1 MRNLGR
7 TRDMTRLRG
16 IVERVT
22 YQNDENGYTVARLK
36 LDGKGAG
43 LVTVVGNALSMSAGE
58 SLALEGEWTSH
69 AQYGRQFK
77 IDSYEKVRP
86 ATVEGM
92 KRYLGSGLIKGVGP
106 VTAGRIVDHFGTD
119 TLQVIESKPE
129 RLSEVPG
136 LGAKRVK
143 LIVKAW
149 QEQKEIH
156 NVMLFLQSHE
166 VGTGHAVKIWKRYGQ
181 EAMQAIE
188 ENPYRLATDVWGIG
202 FQTADRIAQKMGV
215 ELHSEQRIL
224 AGIRYVLET
233 SGEKSGHVYLPREE
247 LSRECAQSLE
257 VDGEIVEP
265 CIDGLVHREEVVLEE
280 DRVYLPPLYYSEK
293 GTATRIHQLS
303 SIQRIE
309 TGDIQQEI
317 DSIERRDGVKFA
329 TLQRVA
335 LEKALSHSLLVLTGG
350 PGTGKTTT
358 IKGLLALLEARRKV
372 VALAAPTGRAAKRM
386 SEATGR
392 EAKTIHRLLKFNP
405 SDMAFEK
412 NFENPLEAD
421 AIIVD
426 EVSMVDIVLMNSLLR
441 AIPLSSTLVLVGD
454 VDQLPSV
461 GPGSVLKDIIT
472 SGSAEVVGL
481 NEIFR
486 QAQTSSI
493 VMNAHMILSGEFPEL
508 RHDRE
513 SDFFLLDEEDPKQV
527 CDIVGSLCKTRLPR
541 TYGVDPVEDIQI
553 LTPMY
558 RGDTG
563 ATNLN
568 VVLQEV
574 LNPSGK
580 EFQRGGARFRVGD
593 KVMQV
598 RNNYDKD
605 VFNGD
610 MGRIEAIDEDAQALA
625 VRFPDK
631 LVEYESSELE
641 EIVLS
646 YAITVHKSQ
655 GSEYRVVVLPLTTQH
670 YVMLQRNLLYTAIT
684 RARDLVVIVGTR
696 KALSI
701 AISNN
706 QVSDRYSSLPERI
719 QSSVIREAG

>member
-1 MRNLGR
+1 
-7 TRDMTRLRG
+7 MTRIRG

-22 YQNDENGYTVARLK
+22 YQNEENGYTVARFK
-36 LDGKGAG
+36 PDGKGAG

-77 IDSYEKVRP
+77 IDSYENIRP
-86 ATVEGM
+86 ATAEGM

-106 VTAGRIVDHFGTD
+106 VTATRIVDHFGTD
-119 TLQVIESKPE
+119 TLQVIEDEPR

-136 LGAKRVK
+136 LGAKRVR

-156 NVMLFLQSHE
+156 NVMLFLQSHQ

-181 EAMQAIE
+181 EALQAIE
-188 ENPYRLATDVWGIG
+188 ANPYRLATDVWGIG
-202 FQTADRIAQKMGV
+202 FQTADRIARKMGV
-215 ELHSEQRIL
+215 EMHSEQRIL

-233 SGEKSGHVYLPREE
+233 SGEKGGHVYLPREE
-247 LSRECAQSLE
+247 LVRTCVESLE
-257 VDGEIVEP
+257 VPGEMIEP
-265 CIDGLVHREEVVLEE
+265 SIDGLAAREEAVLEAE
-280 DRVYLPPLYYSEK
+280 RVYLPPLFYSEK

-317 DSIERRDGVKFA
+317 VSIEKRDGVRFA
-329 TLQRVA
+329 RLQKVA
-335 LEKALSHSLLVLTGG
+335 LEKALSNSLLVLTGG

-358 IKGLLALLEARRKV
+358 IKGLLTLLEARGKV
-372 VALAAPTGRAAKRM
+372 VVLAAPTGRAAKRM
-386 SEATGR
+386 SEATNR

-426 EVSMVDIVLMNSLLR
+426 EVSMVDVVLMNSLLR
-441 AIPLSSTLVLVGD
+441 AIPISSTLVLVGD

-461 GPGSVLKDIIT
+461 GPGNVLKDIIT
-472 SGSAEVVGL
+472 SGAAEVVGL

-493 VMNAHMILSGEFPEL
+493 VMNAHTILAGEFPDL
-508 RHDRE
+508 RRDRE
-513 SDFFLLDEEDPKQV
+513 SDFFLLEEEDPSQV
-527 CDIVGSLCKTRLPR
+527 CEVIAALCKTRLPR
-541 TYGVDPVEDIQI
+541 TYGVDPVEDIQV

-568 VVLQEV
+568 GVLQDV
-574 LNPSGK
+574 LNPSGR
-580 EFQRGGARFRVGD
+580 EFQREGSRFRVGD

-610 MGRIEAIDEDAQALA
+610 MGRIEAIDDDAHALA

-631 LVEYESSELE
+631 LVEYESAELD

-655 GSEYRVVVLPLTTQH
+655 GSEYRIVVLPLTTQH
-670 YVMLQRNLLYTAIT
+670 FVMLQRNLLYTAIT
-684 RARDLVVIVGTR
+684 RARDLVVIVGSR

-701 AISNN
+701 AIRNN
-706 QVSDRYSSLPERI
+706 QVSERYSSLPERI
-719 QSSVIREAG
+719 RMSDYS